1 MTKTYKNIEFDVDQ
15 LAITI
20 TTLEKFMEEQN
31 DYINF
36 YFEKLNGAGTTQD
49 VRDWTAS
56 IKDLK
61 KRMNV
66 IEPLIKQMRA
76 NEFITKHTL

>member
-1 MTKTYKNIEFDVDQ
+1 
-15 LAITI
+15 
-20 TTLEKFMEEQN
+20 
-31 DYINF
+31 
-36 YFEKLNGAGTTQD
+36 GAGTTQD